1 MTRVAFYARVSSQKQ
16 SDEKTIQSQCNA
28 LRERLSEDGYVIP
41 KNREFC
47 DDGYSG
53 SELVRPALES
63 MRDEIYAGLIDKIYI
78 LSADRLARSM
88 SHQMI
93 LLDEFQRKHCEVI
106 FLDQKGIPDGPEGML
121 LTHMQGAIAEYERAK
136 ILERTRRGRKYS
148 AMKGNVSVFGRA
160 PYGYVYVPKSQG
172 FDARWEIDP
181 IKSEH
186 VRLVFEL
193 YCNQQLSFRGIARHL
208 RESGICSSQGRCHWH
223 IASIRDMLANP
234 AYYGEAMFGKTRIS
248 VRKPTKR
255 PSRGSPEFSRNA
267 KIQVPTLPSEQIK
280 ILVPAIIDRSMFE
293 TARIQMDDNR
303 KRQRQD
309 KAKGKYL
316 LSGFTLCGRCGAA
329 YCSRKTYGKNKYH
342 YYRCLRS
349 DASRTTLDERCE
361 NKSVKGPELEHLV
374 WDEICKLL
382 QEPSRLKQELV
393 RQNQKED
400 IDEKLRLAHREEANI
415 DKQINRLI
423 DLYTE
428 EVITKEELDRRLPDL
443 RKRQEKQSLEIRK
456 YEQDQLTDDAL
467 QDAQTQLEELAQMVQ
482 SQLSTAD
489 WSLKRELCLLLVKR
503 IEIHDQEIKIVLK
516 APHLPFD
523 HSPDENRGFL
533 HQRLPCVAQAEG
545 LGRKPK

>member
-28 LRERLSEDGYVIP
+28 LRERLAEDGYVIP
-41 KNREFC
+41 KSREFC

-63 MRDEIYAGLIDKIYI
+63 MRDEIHSGLIDKIYI

-106 FLDQKGIPDGPEGML
+106 FLDQKGIPEGPEGML

-136 ILERTRRGRKYS
+136 ILERTRRGRKFS
-148 AMKGNVSVFGRA
+148 AMGGNVSVFGRA
-160 PYGYVYVPKSQG
+160 PYGYIYVPKSQG

-193 YCNQQLSFRGIARHL
+193 YCNRQLSFRGIACHL
-208 RESGICSSQGRCHWH
+208 RESGICSSQGKSHWSL
-223 IASIRDMLANP
+223 ASIRGMLANP

-248 VRKPTKR
+248 ERKSTKR

-267 KIQVPTLPSEQIK
+267 KIQVPTLPSDQIK
-280 ILVPAIIDRSMFE
+280 ILVPAIIDRSTYE

-316 LSGFTLCGRCGAA
+316 LTGITLCGRCGAA
-329 YCSRKTYGKNKYH
+329 YCS
-342 YYRCLRS
+342 
-349 DASRTTLDERCE
+349 
-361 NKSVKGPELEHLV
+361 
-374 WDEICKLL
+374 
-382 QEPSRLKQELV
+382 Q
-393 RQNQKED
+393 QN
-400 IDEKLRLAHREEANI
+400 
-415 DKQINRLI
+415 
-423 DLYTE
+423 
-428 EVITKEELDRRLPDL
+428 
-443 RKRQEKQSLEIRK
+443 
-456 YEQDQLTDDAL
+456 
-467 QDAQTQLEELAQMVQ
+467 
-482 SQLSTAD
+482 
-489 WSLKRELCLLLVKR
+489 
-503 IEIHDQEIKIVLK
+503 VL
-516 APHLPFD
+516 
-523 HSPDENRGFL
+523 
-533 HQRLPCVAQAEG
+533 
-545 LGRKPK
+545 